1 VAPRRQGSVG
11 KNSASSRAAD
21 SAASEP

>member
-21 SAASEP
+21 SAESEP